1 MHLPFNLQWSQLWNE
16 SLHSRCAC
24 LLDFRYPIGLGRV
37 GVRCRTHQEQ
47 LDGMSW
53 PAAIK
58 REAEWIETSGLKDK
72 AGIRLGMPLLRQ
84 TLSELLIARVCKQ
97 LPLVIAQ
104 LDKRIKDA
112 EHNQDFLKRLAN
124 EPNLRTVSKELES
137 LVNQVCLAALVVC
150 ILWTN
155 APPRTSVF
163 VVGIL
168 VLKIQLRACVCARV
182 ACLASCTQLQTL
194 AQISR
199 KSFGKPCTP

>member
-1 MHLPFNLQWSQLWNE
+1 MRSPIHVRQSSFSGDIVPF
-16 SLHSRCAC
+16 
-24 LLDFRYPIGLGRV
+24 LLDPRYPIGLGRV

-72 AGIRLGMPLLRQ
+72 QGIRLGMPLLRQ

-137 LVNQVCLAALVVC
+137 LVNQVCPRYVC
-150 ILWTN
+150 MLWKLSLSKTV
-155 APPRTSVF
+155 R
-163 VVGIL
+163 
-168 VLKIQLRACVCARV
+168 LRHHLHKKNPTPCFD
-182 ACLASCTQLQTL
+182 SCTQLPTL

-199 KSFGKPCTP
+199 KSFETLCMP